1 MSIMSREDFRASL
14 EKSKSYS
21 DLFVIVKRAVK
32 KVLGRNRS
40 GLLLYLSDLPLG
52 IGAFHSVGTNGIVLN
67 RKILEVASRSA
78 KTDAE
83 MNSFIFSLLL
93 HEYLHSLGYLDEG
106 EVRRLVYNISL
117 EVFGKDHLTV
127 TMSLESPLTKVL
139 PQDMHEKGESPIL
152 ELVRDFEK
160 PDQPYIA

>member
-1 MSIMSREDFRASL
+1 MSREDFRTSL

-40 GLLLYLSDLPLG
+40 GLLLYLGDLPLG

-67 RKILEVASRSA
+67 RKVLEVASRST

-117 EVFGKDHLTV
+117 EVFGKDHPTV
-127 TMSLESPLTKVL
+127 TMSLESPLTKIL
-139 PQDMHEKGESPIL
+139 PQDMHEEGESPIL
-152 ELVRDFEK
+152 ELIKDFEK